1 MTPNINAMTDEFW
14 EYDPTAGT
22 CKHECSHSD
31 GIVWLTNDNDSH
43 YTESFKTREELE
55 AFIAKL
61 RACAD
66 ECWPS
71 K

>member
-22 CKHECSHSD
+22 CKHKCAHRD
-31 GIVWLTNDNDSH
+31 GVVWLTNDNDSH
-43 YTESFKTREELE
+43 YTESFKTRKELE
-55 AFIAKL
+55 EFIAKL

-66 ECWPS
+66 ACWPH
-71 K
+71 

>member
-1 MTPNINAMTDEFW
+1 MTNINDMTDEFS

-22 CKHECSHSD
+22 CKHECSRSD
-31 GIVWLTNDNDSH
+31 GIVWITNDNDSH

-55 AFIAKL
+55 GFIAKL

-66 ECWPS
+66 ACWPY
-71 K
+71 

>member
-1 MTPNINAMTDEFW
+1 MTTNINDMTEEFW

-22 CKHECSHSD
+22 CKHECAHRD
-31 GIVWLTNDNDSH
+31 GIVWITNDNDSH

-55 AFIAKL
+55 EFIAKL

-66 ECWPS
+66 ACWPH
-71 K
+71 